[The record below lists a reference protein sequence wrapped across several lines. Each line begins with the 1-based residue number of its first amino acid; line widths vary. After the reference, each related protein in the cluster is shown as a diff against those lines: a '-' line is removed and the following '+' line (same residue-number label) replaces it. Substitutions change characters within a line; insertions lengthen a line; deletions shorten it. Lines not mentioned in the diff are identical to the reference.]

1 MPLIEP
7 QTFRSLSEPLPGSS
21 TFVDSTKLRRLY
33 LQASSEQWFGPE
45 KMDFGRPISMDPK
58 AAEVW
63 KKLGTIFY
71 TLEKMGLGVLDN
83 MVGKAVR
90 KLKSDDAAFY
100 LSTQC
105 ADEARHVFLIESYLK
120 KIGWQANYDKRYLV
134 LGQLASMGAY
144 RVENWLFSTLFSE
157 SFASAFLRH
166 GEKAE
171 LDDFGKELFHR
182 IRMDESRHLHFLYIV
197 LPDVIENLS
206 LLGRAYVKSTQF
218 FIMKFTE
225 RVSSEL
231 VADGSSVGIDRRAV
245 LEETFEN
252 VAKAYDGFGV
262 GRDFL
267 RFPKLGLAH

>member
-1 MPLIEP
+1 MNLETSVMK
-7 QTFRSLSEPLPGSS
+7 QLGEPLPGGSAKVNS
-21 TFVDSTKLRRLY
+21 QKLRRLY
-33 LQASSEQWFGPE
+33 LQASSEQWFGPNE
-45 KMDFGRPISMDPK
+45 LDFAKPVTIDP
-58 AAEVW
+58 AAAATW
-63 KKLGTIFY
+63 RKLGTIFY

-90 KLKSDDAAFY
+90 KLESDDAAFY

-105 ADEARHVFLIESYLK
+105 ADEARHVFLIENYLK
-120 KIGWQANYDKRYLV
+120 KIGWQPKYDKRYLT
-134 LGQLASMGAY
+134 LGRLASLGAY

-166 GEKAE
+166 GERAE
-171 LDDFGKELFHR
+171 LDDFGRDLFHR

-197 LPDVIENLS
+197 LPSVVEDLS
-206 LLGRAYVKSTQF
+206 LLGRAYVKTSQY

-225 RVSSEL
+225 RVSAEL
-231 VADGSSVGIDRRAV
+231 VQDGLSVGISRRDI

-252 VAKAYDGFGV
+252 VKKAYDGFGV

-267 RFPKLGLAH
+267 RFPKVGLAH